1 MQKMPFYAIID
12 QSMYKNSLKNTST
25 ALILRDKHG
34 CKILKSLFL
43 IYLSGSLLGDHSI
56 KVGDNRKRLLG
67 LVS

>member
-1 MQKMPFYAIID
+1 MQKNPFYAIID

-25 ALILRDKHG
+25 ALILRDKYG
-34 CKILKSLFL
+34 CKILKSFFL
-43 IYLSGSLLGDHSI
+43 IYFSGSMLGDHSI